1 MSIPWRS
8 TVQTRVAWERM
19 RVSFWFV
26 PLVMSFGAIL
36 LALGLGWVDARIPN
50 EMVWV
55 SRLIVI
61 GDVPE
66 TRIFLINLG
75 TTILVTVGVV
85 FSLLTVPL
93 SAMASQYGSRL
104 LRHFMGDRTTQ
115 FVLGMFVA
123 TFVYCWAVA
132 ESLPLAAEQWEMPQ
146 LSLTAA
152 VLLLVASFASMILL
166 VTHFS
171 TMMQAPTI
179 AAAAGAELLDAVSAA
194 APAES
199 GTGIHPGPSETP
211 PDPPVEAGGFPV
223 RVTRYGYIQYIDL
236 EYLLALASRKDGI
249 IDLRRKTGD
258 FVGPGDV
265 IGYLWPA
272 DRADARLEAR
282 VRQAIHI
289 GKRRSPTTDVG
300 YAVSLLS
307 EMALRAMSPAI
318 NDPYTAITCLDYL
331 GKGLSLFARQGET
344 RSRYHDRDGR
354 LRLVLEPVTMD
365 EMVAVAFDQLRHASR
380 DSAPVLL
387 HMLDV
392 IADVARETSFP
403 GHRHILVRQ
412 ACLIREEARL
422 SNLIDDDRQP
432 ICRSADRV
440 KATLTWAD

>member
-1 MSIPWRS
+1 MR
-8 TVQTRVAWERM
+8 TRILWDRL

-152 VLLLVASFASMILL
+152 VLLLVASFASLILL
-166 VTHFS
+166 ITHFS

-179 AAAAGAELLDAVSAA
+179 AAAAGAELLDAVRATDRVEIGSAT
-194 APAES
+194 S
-199 GTGIHPGPSETP
+199 PGPSETP
-211 PDPPVEAGGFPV
+211 PDPPVKTGNFPV

-236 EYLLALASRKDGI
+236 EYLLALARRKDGVI
-249 IDLRRKTGD
+249 GLRKKAGD

-265 IGYLWPA
+265 VGYLWPA

-289 GKRRSPTTDVG
+289 GKRRSPTTDVD

-307 EMALRAMSPAI
+307 EMALRSMSPAI
-318 NDPYTAITCLDYL
+318 NDPYTAMTCLDYL
-331 GKGLSLFARQGET
+331 EKGLSLFARQGET
-344 RSRYHDRDGR
+344 RSRYYDRDGG
-354 LRLVLEPVTMD
+354 LRLVLEPVTLD
-365 EMVAVAFDQLRHASR
+365 EVVAAAFDQLRHASR

-387 HMLDV
+387 HMLGV
-392 IADVARETSFP
+392 IAAIGRETALP
-403 GHRHILVRQ
+403 GHCRALARQ
-412 ACLIREEARL
+412 ACLITDEARS
-422 SNLIDDDRQP
+422 SNLVEEDRRQV
-432 ICRSADRV
+432 CRSADQA
-440 KATLTWAD
+440 KATLTWTD

>member
-1 MSIPWRS
+1 
-8 TVQTRVAWERM
+8 M
-19 RVSFWFV
+19 RVNFWFT
-26 PLVMSFGAIL
+26 PLIMSFGAVL
-36 LALGLGWVDARIPN
+36 LAWTLGWIDARMPN

-55 SRLIVI
+55 SRLVLI

-66 TRIFLINLG
+66 TRLFLINLG
-75 TTILVTVGVV
+75 TTVLVTVGVV

-146 LSLTAA
+146 FSLTVA
-152 VLLLVASFASMILL
+152 VLLLVASFASIILL
-166 VTHFS
+166 ITHFA

-179 AAAAGAELLDAVSAA
+179 AAAAGAELLNAVRATDTV
-194 APAES
+194 E
-199 GTGIHPGPSETP
+199 TGAGPPPGLPEDP
-211 PDPPVEAGGFPV
+211 PDPPLETGGFPV
-223 RVTRYGYIQYIDL
+223 RVTKYGYIQYVDL
-236 EYLLALASRKDGI
+236 EYLLALARRKDGVI
-249 IDLRRKTGD
+249 GLRRKAGD

-265 IGYLWPA
+265 VGYLWPA
-272 DRADARLEAR
+272 ERADARLEAR
-282 VRQAIHI
+282 VRRAIHI

-318 NDPYTAITCLDYL
+318 NDPYTAMTCLDYL
-331 GKGLSLFARQGET
+331 GKGLSLSARQGET

-354 LRLVLEPVTMD
+354 LRLVLEPVALD
-365 EMVAVAFDQLRHASR
+365 EMVAAAFDQLRHASR
-380 DSAPVLL
+380 DSAPVLR

-392 IADVARETSFP
+392 IAAIGRETALP
-403 GHRHILVRQ
+403 GHRQALVRQ
-412 ACLIREEARL
+412 ACLIGEEARA
-422 SNLIDDDRQP
+422 SNLVDEDREP
-432 ICRSADRV
+432 ICRGADRV
-440 KATLTWAD
+440 KATLTCTD